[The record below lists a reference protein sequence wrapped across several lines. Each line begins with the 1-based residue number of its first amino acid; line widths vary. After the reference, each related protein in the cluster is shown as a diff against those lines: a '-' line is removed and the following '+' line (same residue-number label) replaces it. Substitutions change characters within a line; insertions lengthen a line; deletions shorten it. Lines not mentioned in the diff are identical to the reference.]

1 MRLKYLFFFDSSS
14 NMLSFDTTSI
24 WGIILMLTLATLFVV
39 IWYSYKE
46 IVFCRKKIE
55 ELGEKT
61 DVIRDTAIEQDNI
74 SMNALA
80 EFTPVEQHFE
90 EWGLTQPET
99 EMPQLFEAEEAAFHE
114 ITEEPEEIYDANEPI
129 EVLEEKPKK
138 KGRKPKKIENE
149 VEA

>member
-1 MRLKYLFFFDSSS
+1 
-14 NMLSFDTTSI
+14 MLSFDTTSI

-61 DVIRDTAIEQDNI
+61 EVIRDTTEQDNI
-74 SMNALA
+74 SMDALA
-80 EFTPVEQHFE
+80 EFYPAPEPDQPDSWGYVE
-90 EWGLTQPET
+90 PET
-99 EMPQLFEAEEAAFHE
+99 EMPQLFEPEEEVPIHE
-114 ITEEPEEIYDANEPI
+114 ITEEPEEIHHNTEPI
-129 EVLEEKPKK
+129 EILEEKPKK